1 MVEMV
6 RALRCNIFSARAH
19 HRLGI
24 IFRYLI
30 DRKIVGRKEFC
41 TGEGRWY
48 VVVRESHYFEDT
60 DCREWLFIANAVAEV
75 LCYK

>member
-1 MVEMV
+1 MV
-6 RALRCNIFSARAH
+6 RALRCNIFPARAH
-19 HRLGI
+19 HRLGHHVSI
-24 IFRYLI
+24 I

-60 DCREWLFIANAVAEV
+60 DCRDEV
-75 LCYK
+75 FCYK